1 MEYWHAI
8 ETTTSGRPILRER
21 ETDILVDYSVGVYD
35 GKSRVQDK
43 QDGRVFLTSQRIIYV
58 DSKLPTTGSV
68 ALELDSI
75 QSVEYSSSFL
85 KRSPRIVLF
94 LREALTSSVLGDHGR
109 VKGQPRKDRIVSNW
123 VCPICAY
130 QNQTKS
136 DISVDN
142 NNDNNLVCQNC
153 GIPTSYEQV
162 KGSLTYTKLPKTEVN
177 TDKDTRGPNACPA
190 CTFINHPD
198 MTNCELC
205 GTALPNSRALRSQRS
220 LVSST
225 GLKQQ
230 QHSLI
235 SSSNSSSST
244 KVNHHGKRLFVQL
257 SFRKSDGTLFLQAL
271 RDTLDKRSKRTHEN
285 PIDRGMHPLAD
296 QNGLEDKVQQKLVQE
311 SKLDLVGIS
320 GLEKSREN
328 QLLNNDILF
337 NSALSDMDTLISF
350 AKRIEKLYQQ
360 EQLKMAQDRR
370 TSSNETKNTLSIV
383 DRDKF
388 LSRDA
393 FLDEIARDIY
403 EYATNEFN
411 DTTGDEGS
419 GGVMI
424 TLIDLYAMY
433 NKAMR
438 IDTGFISP
446 QEMRDACERFEKLGL
461 FNLKLMK
468 VNDRVLCLSSVHALR
483 FISMKLAHI
492 LEEEPGSDILR
503 ISQRLNEQSKR
514 HNWTMGALVEVLQY
528 CVDQGDLVID
538 EQLSGVYYYINTYWK

>member
-21 ETDILVDYSVGVYD
+21 ETDILVDYSVGMYD

-94 LREALTSSVLGDHGR
+94 LREVFKSSVVRDHGR
-109 VKGQPRKDRIVSNW
+109 VSREVKGDDRIISNW

-130 QNQTKS
+130 QNQTKG
-136 DISVDN
+136 DISI
-142 NNDNNLVCQNC
+142 NNDKDIICQNC

-162 KGSLTYTKLPKTEVN
+162 KGSLTHTKLPKSEVTMG
-177 TDKDTRGPNACPA
+177 TDTKSPNACPA

-205 GTALPNSRALRSQRS
+205 GTALPNSRTLRLQRN

-225 GLKQQ
+225 GLRQQ
-230 QHSLI
+230 Q
-235 SSSNSSSST
+235 SSSSA
-244 KVNHHGKRLFVQL
+244 KVTQHGKRPFVQL

-271 RDTLDKRSKRTHEN
+271 RDTLDRRNKQTHN
-285 PIDRGMHPLAD
+285 NSLDTTD
-296 QNGLEDKVQQKLVQE
+296 QNGTEDKVQQGLVQE

-328 QLLNNDILF
+328 QLLKNDILF

-360 EQLKMAQDRR
+360 EQLRKAQNK
-370 TSSNETKNTLSIV
+370 TISNETNPPSGRNTPHQTSALSIV

-446 QEMRDACERFEKLGL
+446 LEMRDACERFEKLGL

-468 VNDRVLCLSSVHALR
+468 VNDRVLCLSSVHALN